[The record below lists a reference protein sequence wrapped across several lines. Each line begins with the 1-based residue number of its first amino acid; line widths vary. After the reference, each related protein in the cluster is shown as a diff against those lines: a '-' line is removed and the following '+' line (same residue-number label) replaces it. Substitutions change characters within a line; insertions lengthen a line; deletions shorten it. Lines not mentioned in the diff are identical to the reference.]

1 MQICSLSTLVWPRCS
16 ARLAMSSLRVMTWRR
31 RGKMCVRPIDQLNV
45 VRVAQH
51 SLLPRC
57 DAMPRVAVVWL
68 RRGLEVC
75 EALWESAS
83 HQAHMRAYRTAREL
97 LDDHAAVWQASD
109 MDRDT
114 YLHMCKV
121 WNNRTAEFEA
131 SVATLPAAAAEPSWL
146 PTAMREALRDDP
158 AWVAQQLFV

>member
-1 MQICSLSTLVWPRCS
+1 M
-16 ARLAMSSLRVMTWRR
+16 
-31 RGKMCVRPIDQLNV
+31 
-45 VRVAQH
+45 
-51 SLLPRC
+51 
-57 DAMPRVAVVWL
+57 WL

-75 EALWESAS
+75 EAFWGSAS
-83 HQAHMRAYRTAREL
+83 HQSHVRAYRTAREL

-131 SVATLPAAAAEPSWL
+131 SVATLPAAAAEPNWL
-146 PTAMREALRDDP
+146 PSAMREALRDDA
-158 AWVAQQLFV
+158 AWVAQRLFV